1 MLYNL
6 PGLAVVL
13 PVVLPAVLALGCRA
27 TSQVQC
33 MGKASAEG
41 LGLGAVTKGCGGNR
55 FGAEGCFWKWE

>member
-13 PVVLPAVLALGCRA
+13 PVVVPAVLALGCRA

-41 LGLGAVTKGCGGNR
+41 LGLGAVTKG
-55 FGAEGCFWKWE
+55 

>member
-1 MLYNL
+1 MLYDL
-6 PGLAVVL
+6 PGLAVAL
-13 PVVLPAVLALGCRA
+13 PVVPAILAPGCGA

-41 LGLGAVTKGCGGNR
+41 LGLGAGTVGCGGNR